1 MNSLLLITTLLSL
14 TLQSVLRKQYTVRT
28 GGNGVY
34 TYTVL
39 SGIGTL
45 IFFLVTSKDLNF
57 QPGILPYAVWFAA
70 SYILAGIFGLKATA
84 EGSLSLTSLIVNCAL
99 IIPTLYGLIFLKEPG
114 SIFLYIGIAFL
125 FVAMILV
132 NKTSETMPITWKWL
146 LYVTIAFA
154 GNGMCSVSQK
164 IQQDAFEGAGKNELM
179 IIALGIVVVVNAAL
193 MIATDRKQL
202 GVFFKSG
209 WANGLLAGSA
219 NGVVNLFVMIMLG
232 LMPASVVFP
241 LISGGSIVLTYAVS
255 RVFYKE
261 KLSLRQTVG
270 FLFGILSIVLLNL

>member
-70 SYILAGIFGLKATA
+70 SYILASIFGLKATA

-232 LMPASVVFP
+232 LMPASIVFP